1 MNRRFGEAGVEKEG
15 GLGAGK
21 YAPDSRIP
29 ESGDRSLLFVLHESG
44 YAPPYLGGLDYGVN
58 LVQLVAAWSRNTKDV
73 TFYVCDFLENPSH
86 GQRFDFQG

>member
-1 MNRRFGEAGVEKEG
+1 
-15 GLGAGK
+15 
-21 YAPDSRIP
+21 
-29 ESGDRSLLFVLHESG
+29 VLHESG